1 MLSPNV
7 CPETLDSK
15 TSAERTQAAR
25 PHQSCPSGPA
35 GGTQSRPGG
44 EQVHPPPWRPSPGVL
59 RIQLSWTVGTP
70 PHSSSL
76 SSAASS
82 PTPSL
87 NPGLCRRA
95 LRFSF
100 QGLTLL
106 HDDTWADM
114 VICLSPPTDGSSQA
128 CGRTGPGRNMS
139 HAQQPSCLG
148 FHSALRARGS
158 ADNGFSL
165 LVAFKPPNYLQE
177 NPLTPPSA

>member
-114 VICLSPPTDGSSQA
+114 VICLSRRQTGVHRRVAAPAQVETCPTHSSLA
-128 CGRTGPGRNMS
+128 AWASTLHFGP
-139 HAQQPSCLG
+139 A
-148 FHSALRARGS
+148 
-158 ADNGFSL
+158 
-165 LVAFKPPNYLQE
+165 V
-177 NPLTPPSA
+177 PLTMASPSWLPLNRLTTSRKTP